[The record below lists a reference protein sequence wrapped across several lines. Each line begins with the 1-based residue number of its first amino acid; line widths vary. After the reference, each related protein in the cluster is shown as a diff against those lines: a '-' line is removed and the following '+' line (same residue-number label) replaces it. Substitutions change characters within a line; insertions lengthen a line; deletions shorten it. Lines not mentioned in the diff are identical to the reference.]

1 MPVEEAID
9 EKDKSGESGLV
20 AFWVREL
27 DAAGK
32 QQSKWEK
39 RAWKVVERYRDE
51 AQRTDKRFNILYAN
65 TETFKPAV
73 YARQPVADIRN
84 RNKIKDPVA
93 DQVAEVMERAAT
105 YVMDSYDFDGAM
117 SDIVE
122 DYSLPGR
129 GVAKV
134 DYVPIKGMVRPE
146 VPVEPESVH
155 VDPFTGEQT
164 PIYPSE
170 TMFDREDIG
179 PYKLGDEEERVVD
192 EEISCQYWF
201 WEDFR
206 HTPAR
211 KWKDVWWV
219 AYRGRLSREE
229 LVTKYGDKGRKVPLD
244 QEEERDKTH
253 TSEDEKSQLKKATVW
268 EVWDKRKK
276 RRITFA
282 ESYKD
287 DVLEDIED
295 PLNLSN
301 FFPTPKPLIAVKT
314 NDTLRPIPLYCV
326 YQDQAEELDDVSV
339 RISKLIAQLKVRGI
353 YNAVEDAVDKMLAAG
368 DGEYIPVNTMSD
380 GKIADMVAHWPIE
393 QIAQVVA
400 GLYVQR
406 DQIKQVIFEIT
417 GLSDILRGQT
427 DAKETKGAQVI
438 KSQSASMRLTNPRK
452 DIQKFARDLIRI
464 EVELII
470 EKFDPETI
478 TKMTQIP
485 ITPEMQELMKRDNLR
500 NYRID
505 IETDST
511 IELDAGEQQKA
522 TVEVVT
528 ALTGMIKE
536 FAPLVQAGILP
547 IEVAKSLIGITIRTF
562 KNARDLE
569 EAVEAIGQ
577 NPPEQKP
584 DPETLKAQTEAQS
597 AQGMLQI
604 KQQESQGSLAIKQQE
619 AKVNLDIKAQSD
631 NADIQLQREKMEREY
646 ALKEKELDANI
657 QLKHEEMK
665 GRLEIERVKATHA
678 GLVNEY
684 KVENANT

>member
-1 MPVEEAID
+1 MSVEKE
-9 EKDKSGESGLV
+9 EPTKDAALV
-20 AFWVREL
+20 AFWIREL
-27 DAAGK
+27 AASGK
-32 QQSKWEK
+32 QQKKWED

-51 AQRTDKRFNILYAN
+51 KDRSDKRFNILYAN

-73 YARQPVADIRN
+73 YAREPVPDIRN
-84 RNKIKDPVA
+84 RNKIKDPIA
-93 DQVAEVMERAAT
+93 DQVAEVMERAAA
-105 YVMDSYDFDGAM
+105 YVMDAYEFDDTM
-117 SDIVE
+117 SDVVE
-122 DYSLPGR
+122 DYALPGR
-129 GVAKV
+129 GIAKV
-134 DYVPIKGMVRPE
+134 DYVPTKGMVRPE
-146 VPVEPESVH
+146 VPVEPETIH
-155 VDPFTGEQT
+155 VDEFTGEQT
-164 PIYPSE
+164 PIYPQE
-170 TMFDREDIG
+170 TLFDREDIG
-179 PYKLGDEEERVVD
+179 PYILGEEEERIID

-211 KWKDVWWV
+211 KWKDVWWT
-219 AYRGRLSREE
+219 AYRGRLTREE
-229 LVTKYGDKGRKVPLD
+229 LVKKYGDLGRKVPLD
-244 QEEERDKTH
+244 HEDTEEREKKH
-253 TSEDEKSQLKKATVW
+253 TPDDEKSQLKKATIW
-268 EVWDKRKK
+268 EIWDKRKK
-276 RRITFA
+276 RRITIA
-282 ESYKD
+282 ESFKD
-287 DVLEDIED
+287 RVLEDIED

-301 FFPTPKPLIAVKT
+301 FFPSPKPLIAVHT

-339 RISKLIAQLKVRGI
+339 RISKLISQLKVRGI
-353 YNAVEDAVDKMLAAG
+353 YNAVEESVEKMLAAG

-406 DQIKQVIFEIT
+406 DQIKQTIFEIT

-452 DIQKFARDLIRI
+452 DIQKFARDLIRMK
-464 EVELII
+464 VELIV
-470 EKFDPETI
+470 EKFEPESI

-485 ITPEMQELMKRDNLR
+485 ITPEMQELMTRENLR

-522 TVEVVT
+522 AVEVVT

-547 IEVAKSLIGITIRTF
+547 VKVAKSLIGITIRTF

-569 EAVEAIGQ
+569 EAVDSIGE

-584 DPETLKAQTEAQS
+584 DPEMMKVQALAQAK
-597 AQGMLQI
+597 QGELQI
-604 KQQESQGSLAIKQQE
+604 KQQESQANVAIKQQE
-619 AKVNLDIKAQSD
+619 TKADIAIKAQSD
-631 NADIQLQREKMEREY
+631 NADIQLQRERMQEEFAIKRRQMELEME
-646 ALKEKELDANI
+646 LKRDETFER
-657 QLKHEEMK
+657 LK
-665 GRLEIERVKATHA
+665 IDSAKAVHT
-678 GLVNEY
+678 GMVNEY
-684 KVENANT
+684 KVQNANT